1 MNRELSIET
10 KYQQRA
16 PIVSVFQRKNAPPRF
31 LRLSWAGRGAFIS
44 TSSESASA
52 KGMGASFFAYCFLCS
67 AILSVRIRIGN
78 QSVFVEIIV
87 DTLR

>member
-10 KYQQRA
+10 KYQQRV

-31 LRLSWAGRGAFIS
+31 LRLYWAGRGAFIS

-52 KGMGASFFAYCFLCS
+52 KGMGGSFFF
-67 AILSVRIRIGN
+67 I
-78 QSVFVEIIV
+78 VFYVLQYYLYGYV
-87 DTLR
+87 LVTSQCLLK